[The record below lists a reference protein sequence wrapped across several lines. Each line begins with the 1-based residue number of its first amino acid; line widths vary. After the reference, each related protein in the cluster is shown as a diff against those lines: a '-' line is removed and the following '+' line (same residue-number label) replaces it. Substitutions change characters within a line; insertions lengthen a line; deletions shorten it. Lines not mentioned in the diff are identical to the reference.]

1 MKVIDQETETEEVV
15 IGDEGQD
22 QDPEAQTEIAEILAV
37 GERDSEEGK
46 KFHR

>member
-1 MKVIDQETETEEVV
+1 MIDQETETEEVV
-15 IGDEGQD
+15 IGGEGQD
-22 QDPEAQTEIAEILAV
+22 RDPEAQTKTEIVEILVV